1 MAEFKEAQHA
11 VRNMRVANNAAE
23 RAIKLI
29 TDYTTKIT
37 KDENEKQALLQV
49 IENRRKLIPKV
60 DKATPSKL

>member
-11 VRNMRVANNAAE
+11 VHHMRAVDDAAE

-37 KDENEKQALLQV
+37 KHKDEKQV
-49 IENRRKLIPKV
+49 IRRRIEAIIP
-60 DKATPSKL
+60 L

>member
-11 VRNMRVANNAAE
+11 IRNMRVVNDAAE

-37 KDENEKQALLQV
+37 KEENEKQALF
-49 IENRRKLIPKV
+49 
-60 DKATPSKL
+60 